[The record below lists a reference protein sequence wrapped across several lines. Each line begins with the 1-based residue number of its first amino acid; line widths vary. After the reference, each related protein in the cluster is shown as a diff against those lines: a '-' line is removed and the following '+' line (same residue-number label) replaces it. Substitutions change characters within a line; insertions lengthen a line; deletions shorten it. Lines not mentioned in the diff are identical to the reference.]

1 MHIVSA
7 INGHRHNRHH
17 LKRIIRTD
25 LQPMN
30 IHIRIRRGGRDH
42 AECADVREDIVGRC
56 KVFIK
61 RGSCSSLQLIL
72 NRITDET
79 GVMRE

>member
-1 MHIVSA
+1 
-7 INGHRHNRHH
+7 
-17 LKRIIRTD
+17 
-25 LQPMN
+25 MN